1 MCWTKEIAAKI
12 VIKACSYIF
21 AQKIFVLPKRLRW
34 GRSETQW
41 LTCPVRSVCSWLP
54 GRPARDVLWRR
65 GRRRSD
71 HWPKKINR
79 LGSALLGTLQ
89 EAGQDTGQTS
99 GYGTPA
105 TMRAGFKES
114 AGQPPTQHQ
123 RPTLI
128 LFIDMDQILQHH
140 RLFLLPPSS
149 TRRNSI
155 VCAFKCAGLYIE
167 NQHHR
172 HQSKFFDH
180 SQVLIDPPPISLPS
194 SRQYSRLHL
203 YTRDKY
209 EARCIPG
216 PRASSVQCNRRIWIW
231 ARNTRL
237 RLLFRYIG
245 KERVS

>member
-54 GRPARDVLWRR
+54 GRSARDVLWRR

-140 RLFLLPPSS
+140 RLFFSVRLPPRRIPLCVHLNVPDYILRTS
-149 TRRNSI
+149 TTDINRNSLTI
-155 VCAFKCAGLYIE
+155 LRYWSI
-167 NQHHR
+167 
-172 HQSKFFDH
+172 
-180 SQVLIDPPPISLPS
+180 
-194 SRQYSRLHL
+194 LHL
-203 YTRDKY
+203 YHFLLLASTLDSIYTPEINMRHV
-209 EARCIPG
+209 AFQG
-216 PRASSVQCNRRIWIW
+216 PEHHPFSAIAAFGSGHVTPVSGSSSGI
-231 ARNTRL
+231 
-237 RLLFRYIG
+237 
-245 KERVS
+245 